1 MPSPTPRFCLR
12 HPHPPNT
19 SVRPHNPKQHAGAHA
34 DTRATSCH
42 THTHRR
48 TPIRTETS
56 SRIYIW
62 MHLTLTHTPIHI
74 PHPPHI
80 YAPRDTFV
88 AMQLHLRV
96 HTHTYVYPRV
106 HTHARSPQTARI
118 PNVPDTQHYCG
129 SSRLVF
135 VCKHLR
141 YFLTSMF
148 LFPRTYRLSCFVS

>member
-34 DTRATSCH
+34 DTRATSRH
-42 THTHRR
+42 THTPPHAHTHRDIF
-48 TPIRTETS
+48 THIHPDAPDAYTHANTYPPPAPHIRTQ
-56 SRIYIW
+56 R
-62 MHLTLTHTPIHI
+62 
-74 PHPPHI
+74 
-80 YAPRDTFV
+80 
-88 AMQLHLRV
+88 HLRSHAATPTRA
-96 HTHTYVYPRV
+96 HTHTYVYPCV

-148 LFPRTYRLSCFVS
+148 LFPRTYRLSCFLS